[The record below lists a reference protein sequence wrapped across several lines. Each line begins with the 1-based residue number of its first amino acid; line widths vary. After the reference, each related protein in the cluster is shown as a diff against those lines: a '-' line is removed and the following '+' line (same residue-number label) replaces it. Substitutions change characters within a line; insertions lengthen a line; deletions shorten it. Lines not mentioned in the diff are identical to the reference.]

1 MDRRTFVTLVA
12 GTSLLES
19 LAVRAQLAGVVFRI
33 GLLLPATEMTPRYQ
47 IAVEDLRFRVSCAT
61 LPRSCG

>member
-1 MDRRTFVTLVA
+1 MDRRTLVTLVA

-19 LAVRAQLAGVVFRI
+19 LAVRAQLAGKVFRI

-47 IAVEDLRFRVSCAT
+47 IGMGDD
-61 LPRSCG
+61 P